1 MCILM
6 RQGATVVDF
15 AYHLHTDVGNQM
27 KGAKVN
33 GVHVPPDHKLSNAEV
48 VEIVMDAQH
57 PQLITAQDVLA
68 HKVHLLPLLSPH
80 DSAFCDFMRLNTPEQ
95 AHAVEC
101 GYISEKCGVL
111 LRPVGTCWGT

>member
-1 MCILM
+1 MLM

-48 VEIVMDAQH
+48 VEIVMDAEH
-57 PQLITAQDVLA
+57 PELITAQDVLA
-68 HKVHLLPLLSPH
+68 HKVHQYSHCSSHMKVCPVTS
-80 DSAFCDFMRLNTPEQ
+80 
-95 AHAVEC
+95 C
-101 GYISEKCGVL
+101 G
-111 LRPVGTCWGT
+111 